1 MRRERLSDLE
11 VFLTVAEERSFTRAA
26 SKLGT
31 SQSAVSQIV
40 RRLEA
45 SMGLQL
51 LTRNTRSV
59 TPTEAGD
66 KLVQTLR
73 PAFDEID
80 GQIASLSELRAKPSG
95 SLRIT
100 TSRHAAETVLWPTL
114 GPFLESY
121 PDVTVELS
129 IDAALTDIVADRFD
143 AGVRLGEQLARDM
156 IAIPIGPDLRLAVV
170 GSPEYFARNPVPREP
185 HDLTSHRCINIRMS
199 TRGGNYI
206 WEFEKEGRA
215 INVRVDGPL
224 VLNDSILVLRA
235 AADGTG
241 LACVMEDLVLPL
253 IAEGRLVRVLEDW
266 TPPFS
271 GYHLYYPDRRQVS
284 PAMRRLVDAF
294 KHGPAHA

>member
-11 VFLTVAEERSFTRAA
+11 VFLAVAEERSFTRAA
-26 SKLGT
+26 RKLGT

-59 TPTEAGD
+59 TATEAGD

-80 GQIASLSELRAKPSG
+80 GRIAALSALREKPSG
-95 SLRIT
+95 TIRIT
-100 TSRHAAETVLWPTL
+100 TSRHAAETVLWPRL
-114 GPFLESY
+114 APFLRDY
-121 PDVTVELS
+121 PEVTVELS

-143 AGVRLGEQLARDM
+143 AGVRLGEHLAKDM

-170 GSPEYFARNPVPREP
+170 GSPGYLAENLPPREP
-185 HDLTSHRCINIRMS
+185 QDLTAHRCVNIRLP
-199 TRGGNYI
+199 TKGGNYA
-206 WEFEKEGRA
+206 WEFEKDGRT

-224 VLNDSILVLRA
+224 VLNDSNLVAKA
-235 AADGTG
+235 AEDGVG
-241 LACVMEDLVLPL
+241 LACVMEDMVAPA
-253 IAEGRLVRVLEDW
+253 IAAGRLVRVLEDW
-266 TPPFS
+266 CPPFS
-271 GYHLYYPDRRQVS
+271 GYHLYYPDRRQMS
-284 PAMRRLVDAF
+284 PAMRRLVDAL
-294 KHGPAHA
+294 KRR